1 MSSPALPPAA
11 RQALT
16 TAIQALQSGN
26 LAMAEMALA
35 PLFVSGIPAD
45 PDLLNTAGSL
55 RMNQGRLGEAAEL
68 FGQAMKIAPRD
79 ALYAF
84 NQGLALTRLGQLSE
98 AEKALRAA
106 VKNKQDFT
114 EALFELGALLHRSGK
129 LEEAEKHFR
138 HILRVMP
145 AHVHAKLAL
154 GAVLVDAKRP
164 AEAETPLR
172 RALNESADPRLKAQ
186 LYLQLAQCLLRQRK
200 DEEALAALDKA
211 QSLFPA
217 LPNMALHRAETL
229 QNLERFDEAVTIFE
243 GEIARRPADAA
254 VHHDFNAL
262 LFQLGR

>member
-1 MSSPALPPAA
+1 MRSPARPSAA

-68 FGQAMKIAPRD
+68 FAQAMKIAPRD

-84 NQGLALTRLGQLSE
+84 NQGLALTRLGRLNE
-98 AEKALRAA
+98 AETALRAA

-164 AEAETPLR
+164 AEAEAPLR
-172 RALNESADPRLKAQ
+172 RALNEAAEPRLKEP
-186 LYLQLAQCLLRQRK
+186 L
-200 DEEALAALDKA
+200 
-211 QSLFPA
+211 
-217 LPNMALHRAETL
+217 
-229 QNLERFDEAVTIFE
+229 
-243 GEIARRPADAA
+243 
-254 VHHDFNAL
+254 
-262 LFQLGR
+262 